1 MLDLDSC
8 VVDVIHRDSDL
19 DSGLSGVSSVHLDD
33 RDALLSSEVLVE
45 TSDHKELPIV
55 VWAGSGLIHEGT
67 LLL

>member
-19 DSGLSGVSSVHLDD
+19 DSGLSGVSSVHLD
-33 RDALLSSEVLVE
+33 RDALLLSEVLAE

>member
-19 DSGLSGVSSVHLDD
+19 DSGLSGVS
-33 RDALLSSEVLVE
+33 RDALLLSEVLAE

>member
-8 VVDVIHRDSDL
+8 VVNVIHRDSDL
-19 DSGLSGVSSVHLDD
+19 DSGLSGVS
-33 RDALLSSEVLVE
+33 RDALLLSEVLAE

-67 LLL
+67 LLS